1 MSLTTRPWKYV
12 LFVALLVLPVAGAT
26 LPGAKPEEVGLSS
39 ERLQRI
45 HQMIQR
51 RIDAGDIAGA
61 VTLVARN
68 GRVAHFEAH
77 GLMDIATRKPMAKDA
92 IFRIASMSKP
102 ITGVALMM
110 MVEEGK
116 VRLTDPVS
124 KFIPE
129 FKGLNVAV
137 PKPPG
142 GARGAAG
149 AAQAAPAAPQFYT
162 VPAER
167 EITIR
172 DLLTHT
178 SGLVSGTNSTAEA
191 AKVARKPDEKLADYI
206 PRLGTVPLEF
216 QPGSRW
222 SYSPGAGF
230 DTLGRIVE
238 IVSGQSFDQFLRQRV
253 FEPLGMKDTFFSIT
267 EDRIPRIAMVYQRT
281 ANGLQKQNDPGPTPY
296 FSGAGGLR
304 STAEDYASFAQMLV
318 NGGQLNGKRLLSPR
332 TVELMGSLYVPDTL
346 QGRPRG
352 EGFGLSVRVVS
363 DAVARLTPLSNVS
376 FGWGGAQGTH
386 FWVDPNQQMIAVYM
400 VQTSNNE
407 IQRDFENAVMQA
419 IVE

>member
-26 LPGAKPEEVGLSS
+26 LPGAKPEEAGLSS

-92 IFRIASMSKP
+92 IFWIASMSKP

-110 MVEEGK
+110 LVEEGK

-129 FKGLNVAV
+129 FKDLKVAV
-137 PKPPG
+137 PRSSNAPPAAA
-142 GARGAAG
+142 GARGAA
-149 AAQAAPAAPQFYT
+149 PSFYT
-162 VPAER
+162 VPADR

-178 SGLVSGTNSTAEA
+178 SGLVSGTISTAEA
-191 AKVARKPDEKLADYI
+191 AKVARKQGETLAD
-206 PRLGTVPLEF
+206 
-216 QPGSRW
+216 
-222 SYSPGAGF
+222 
-230 DTLGRIVE
+230 
-238 IVSGQSFDQFLRQRV
+238 
-253 FEPLGMKDTFFSIT
+253 
-267 EDRIPRIAMVYQRT
+267 
-281 ANGLQKQNDPGPTPY
+281 
-296 FSGAGGLR
+296 
-304 STAEDYASFAQMLV
+304 
-318 NGGQLNGKRLLSPR
+318 
-332 TVELMGSLYVPDTL
+332 
-346 QGRPRG
+346 
-352 EGFGLSVRVVS
+352 
-363 DAVARLTPLSNVS
+363 
-376 FGWGGAQGTH
+376 
-386 FWVDPNQQMIAVYM
+386 
-400 VQTSNNE
+400 
-407 IQRDFENAVMQA
+407 
-419 IVE
+419 